1 LDWYAGNI
9 LFVTGEYYGV
19 EKTIEKEF
27 EVFYKKSSRQ
37 QGCSNNS
44 PFSVASQ
51 DIQPQSIAFNS
62 DGTKLFI
69 LGANDDDVN
78 EYTLGIAYCL
88 DNPSF
93 VDSFSVTSQEKLPT
107 SVAFNTDG
115 TKMFILGF
123 TTAKKVF
130 EYTLSTG
137 FDVSTA
143 SFVDA
148 FSVVSQDNKPQE
160 IAFNDDGTK
169 MFMVGDQR
177 DKVWEYTLSTGFDV
191 STASVVDGFSIA
203 SEEDFA
209 GGMAFNDDG
218 TKMFVV
224 GRTADA
230 VFEYTLS
237 TGFDVSTTSY
247 VDSFSVA
254 DQEDLSTGIA
264 FNSDG
269 TKMFIV
275 GAAGDEVNVYKLS
288 TGFDVSTAV
297 AQSG

>member
-1 LDWYAGNI
+1 
-9 LFVTGEYYGV
+9 
-19 EKTIEKEF
+19 
-27 EVFYKKSSRQ
+27 
-37 QGCSNNS
+37 
-44 PFSVASQ
+44 
-51 DIQPQSIAFNS
+51 
-62 DGTKLFI
+62 
-69 LGANDDDVN
+69 
-78 EYTLGIAYCL
+78 
-88 DNPSF
+88 
-93 VDSFSVTSQEKLPT
+93 
-107 SVAFNTDG
+107 
-115 TKMFILGF
+115 MFILGF

-177 DKVWEYTLSTGFDV
+177 GKVWEYTLSTGFDV

-203 SEEDFA
+203 SEEDFV

-237 TGFDVSTTSY
+237 TGFDISTTS
-247 VDSFSVA
+247 SVSYTHLRA
-254 DQEDLSTGIA
+254 HET
-264 FNSDG
+264 
-269 TKMFIV
+269 
-275 GAAGDEVNVYKLS
+275 
-288 TGFDVSTAV
+288 
-297 AQSG
+297 